1 MAPKTQLPFPTEAMG
16 DYLRVKAMDDSAR
29 QPPKVP
35 KPTMAENANI
45 NNAKAAAETQEGQ
58 VGEYP
63 DC

>member
-1 MAPKTQLPFPTEAMG
+1 MAPKTQLPFPTEAME
-16 DYLRVKAMDDSAR
+16 DYLRVKAIDDSAR
-29 QPPKVP
+29 QPKVP

-45 NNAKAAAETQEGQ
+45 NNAKAAADSQEGQ